1 MGVRALIPS
10 SGKNRQQQM
19 LPVLSGIEVCRQV
32 RAVKDSLKTK
42 LILFTTDSDEKTH
55 KRAVDAGS
63 DAVVVKSSEASEVI
77 ETVVRMLR
85 LSE

>member
-1 MGVRALIPS
+1 
-10 SGKNRQQQM
+10 M

-32 RAVKDSLKTK
+32 RAAKDSPKIK
-42 LILFTTDSDEKTH
+42 LILFTADNNKETH